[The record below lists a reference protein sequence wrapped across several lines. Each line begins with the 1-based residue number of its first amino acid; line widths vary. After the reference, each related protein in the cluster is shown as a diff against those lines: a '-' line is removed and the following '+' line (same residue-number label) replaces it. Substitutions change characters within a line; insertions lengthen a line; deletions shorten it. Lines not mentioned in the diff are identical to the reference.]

1 MKDASTEIG
10 GGAAPFLTTRWSLVL
25 GAKESAGKDYRES
38 LEALIRIYWKP
49 VYSYL
54 RRKWGSSNEDAKDLT
69 QSFFADLLG
78 RSFLSGV
85 APEKGTFRSFL
96 LACLR
101 NFLRDRHDAESA
113 LKRGG
118 GRPIASLDFVS
129 GNVIEPEDATTPED
143 LFARAWEQTVVQEA
157 VGRLRDACAREKR
170 EIDFAVFEAYDL
182 SQDSEVS
189 YASVARTLGIGESDV
204 TNRLFQVRR
213 RFRAAVEEVVRDSVS
228 DEAQLTE
235 ELRSLF
241 GMRE

>member
-10 GGAAPFLTTRWSLVL
+10 GAGPFLTTRWSLVL
-25 GAKESAGKDYRES
+25 GAKESAGKDYREN
-38 LEALIRIYWKP
+38 LEALIRTYWKP

-54 RRKWGSSNEDAKDLT
+54 RRKWGNSNEDAKDLT

-78 RSFLSGV
+78 RPFLAGV

-101 NFLRDRHDAESA
+101 NFLRDRHDAEIA

-118 GRPIASLDFVS
+118 GRSIASLDFIS
-129 GNVIEPEDATTPED
+129 GTVVEPEDATTPED

-157 VGRLRDACAREKR
+157 IARLREACLREKR
-170 EIDFAVFEAYDL
+170 EVDFAVFEAYDL
-182 SQDSEVS
+182 SQDAEAS
-189 YASVARTLGIGESDV
+189 YASVAHKLGISESDV
-204 TNRLFQVRR
+204 TNRLFQIRR
-213 RFRAAVEEVVRDSVS
+213 RFRAAVEDVVRDSVS
-228 DEAQLTE
+228 DETQLSE

-241 GMRE
+241 GMKE